1 MGPLSPCPGPL
12 TEALDQTAW
21 AGCRAPWDKLT
32 QWEPGLESRRG
43 GLLRANEKLL
53 EQNLPGSNLL
63 WLSSLLAF
71 QKAKKRGWHGFQ
83 SACQYICQHVGGCWF
98 RLG

>member
-1 MGPLSPCPGPL
+1 MG
-12 TEALDQTAW
+12 EAHTVGTWAW
-21 AGCRAPWDKLT
+21 KQGV
-32 QWEPGLESRRG
+32 G
-43 GLLRANEKLL
+43 GLLRANEMLL

-71 QKAKKRGWHGFQ
+71 QKAKKRGWHSFQ